1 MKSFKQYL
9 KLFRNTVLCLW
20 AGTAGN
26 AWANNQIFN
35 VGVLTTAVPYTQLV
49 DHPLA
54 LEVAGTAFVD
64 FFNFQIADG
73 GSASSVAVNLNL
85 KPFLNIDNLQLGL
98 YTGQNALG
106 SLLDGPVGSG
116 VTLTASLLTHTNYS
130 LKISGT
136 ATGSAGGSYS
146 TAIAVVPEAESWTMM
161 LVGLGL
167 LGLVLRHKTRELN
180 ASDEKP

>member
-20 AGTAGN
+20 AGAAGN
-26 AWANNQIFN
+26 AWANDQTFN
-35 VGVLTTAVPYTQLV
+35 VGVLTPAVPYTQLV

-54 LEVAGTAFVD
+54 LEVAGTPFVD

-85 KPFLNIDNLQLGL
+85 KPYLNIDNLQLGL
-98 YTGQNALG
+98 YAGQNALG

-116 VTLTASLLTHTNYS
+116 VTLTASLLTNTNYS
-130 LKISGT
+130 LKISGVT
-136 ATGSAGGSYS
+136 SGSAGGSYS
-146 TAIAVVPEAESWTMM
+146 TAIAVVPEAESWAMM
-161 LVGLGL
+161 FVGLGM
-167 LGLVLRHKTRELN
+167 LGLVLRHKKQEFNTFG
-180 ASDEKP
+180 EKP